1 MPKFIVLSTFT
12 EQGVKHFK
20 DVPNRISD
28 WKKKASEQGGE
39 VKEVFAVMGA
49 QFDTVSLVS
58 APSDETMA
66 RIALDL
72 AALGNVH
79 TQTLRAFGEDD
90 LKKIVK

>member
-12 EQGVKHFK
+12 EQGAKHFK
-20 DVPNRISD
+20 DVPSRIND
-28 WKKKASEQGGE
+28 WKKKVSEQGGE

-58 APSDETMA
+58 APSDEAMG
-66 RIALDL
+66 RIALEL

-79 TQTLRAFGEDD
+79 TQTLRAFSEDE